1 MSSLFYF
8 RENMSNKL
16 YQGTNERKQI
26 LPSFPE
32 RPSYAFTYE
41 FRVNHSDTNMLYHA
55 NQSVYIKYF
64 IDTAAEAA
72 KLGHFQHVLGDP
84 LGYRSKVIECRYL
97 GESVAGDVL
106 SVSVWENQLKTGEL
120 FCEIHKGK
128 SKIWIGKI
136 EFYHQLQP
144 KL

>member
-1 MSSLFYF
+1 ML
-8 RENMSNKL
+8 NQL
-16 YQGTNERKQI
+16 YQGANERKQI

-32 RPSYAFTYE
+32 RPSNAFTRD
-41 FRVNHSDTNMLYHA
+41 FRVNHSDTDMLYHT

-64 IDTAAEAA
+64 MDTAAEAA
-72 KLGHFQHVLGDP
+72 KLGHFKYVLGDP

-106 SVSVWENQLKTGEL
+106 SVSVWENTMKKGEL
-120 FCEIHKGK
+120 FCEINLGNN
-128 SKIWIGKI
+128 KIWIGII
-136 EFYHQLQP
+136 EFYFQLDP